1 MNSINLRSLA
11 QLSYYDLITLREK
24 AEQDVAD
31 NKCGCPTCRMYRVLS
46 LEIIA
51 AATHF
56 IIRQEMSILERYP
69 IERLLMEMDIA
80 FYLTD
85 GGQVFITDQSE

>member
-1 MNSINLRSLA
+1 MNIKDFRTLA
-11 QLSYYDLITLREK
+11 QLSYCDLITLRDK

-56 IIRQEMSILERYP
+56 IVRQEMAIMAQYP
-69 IERLLMEMDIA
+69 IERLLLEMDIA

-85 GGQVFITDQSE
+85 KDEVYITDQSA

>member
-1 MNSINLRSLA
+1 MNIREFRTIAGLP
-11 QLSYYDLITLREK
+11 YCDLIALRDK

-31 NKCGCPTCRMYRVLS
+31 NKCCCRTCRMYRVLS

-56 IIRQEMSILERYP
+56 IVRQERVIMAQFP
-69 IERLLMEMDIA
+69 IERLLLEMDIA

-85 GGQVFITDQSE
+85 NDEVYITDQSA